1 MKCEFMNPDVRIFSD
16 IRNLTECVAQ
26 SMKESINQTDSSG
39 QYFLALAG
47 GNTPRALYQLLAEDY
62 ADKIA
67 WTNVRLFWGDER
79 YVSISDSRSNFRMVQ
94 ETLLRHVPIPT
105 NQIHPMPTNYEDPN
119 DAAYA
124 YEITLR
130 KYFHS
135 MWPRFNL
142 MILGLGSDGH
152 TASIFPG
159 SISSEDKRWVV
170 ATQAPTDPKQRLTLT
185 LPVLSNSERVFFIV
199 TGSDK
204 ANALERTLTQNVEV
218 QCCPAAGVYQKNAS
232 VIFWT
237 DKDASKLLNLT

>member
-1 MKCEFMNPDVRIFSD
+1 MSPDVRTFSD
-16 IRNLTECVAQ
+16 IQSLTERVAQ
-26 SMKESINQTDSSG
+26 NMKDSINQTDRSG

-47 GNTPRALYQLLAEDY
+47 GNTPRALYQLLAENY
-62 ADKIA
+62 ADKID
-67 WTNVRLFWGDER
+67 WTNVQLFWGDER
-79 YVSISDSRSNFRMVQ
+79 YVSTSDSRSNFRMVQ

-105 NQIHPMPTNYEDPN
+105 KQVHPMPTNYQDPN
-119 DAAYA
+119 DAAHA

-135 MWPRFNL
+135 NWPRFNL

-159 SISSEDKRWVV
+159 SISSQDKRWVV
-170 ATQAPTDPKQRLTLT
+170 ATQAPTEPKQRLTLT

-204 ANALERTLTQNVEV
+204 ANALERTLTHDVEV
-218 QCCPAAGVYQKNAS
+218 QCCPAAGVYQKNAA

-237 DKDASKLLNLT
+237 DKDASKLLRLT

>member
-1 MKCEFMNPDVRIFSD
+1 MNPDVRIFPD
-16 IRNLTECVAQ
+16 IRNLTECIAQ

-105 NQIHPMPTNYEDPN
+105 NQIHPMPTNYENPN

-159 SISSEDKRWVV
+159 SISSDDKRWVV

-204 ANALERTLTQNVEV
+204 ANALKRTLTQNVEV
-218 QCCPAAGVYQKNAS
+218 QWCPAAGVYQKNAS

-237 DKDASKLLNLT
+237 DKDASKLLNLK

>member
-1 MKCEFMNPDVRIFSD
+1 MNLMSPDVRIFSD
-16 IRNLTECVAQ
+16 LRSLTERVAQ
-26 SMKESINQTDSSG
+26 SIRDSINQTNRSG

-47 GNTPRALYQLLAEDY
+47 GNSPRALYQLLAEDY

-67 WTNVRLFWGDER
+67 WTNVQLFWGDER
-79 YVSISDSRSNFRMVQ
+79 YVSASDSRSNFRMVR
-94 ETLLRHVPIPT
+94 ETLLRHLPIPT
-105 NQIHPMPTNYEDPN
+105 NQIHPMSTSYQDPN
-119 DAAYA
+119 DAAHA

-142 MILGLGSDGH
+142 TILGLGSDGH

-159 SISSEDKRWVV
+159 SVSSEDKRWVV
-170 ATQAPTDPKQRLTLT
+170 ATEAPTEPKQRLTLT

-204 ANALERTLTQNVEV
+204 ANALARTLSNDIEV
-218 QCCPAAGVYQKNAS
+218 QRCPAAGVCRENAS

-237 DKDASKLLNLT
+237 DKDASKLLGLT